1 MKRMLLVW
9 GCIFALGFLSCGSD
23 DNDDDDN
30 ISILVNGAETVS
42 AVEAGQS
49 VLLRLSNGIS
59 AAWSVSDSSVATLS
73 AESGVSVNL
82 AAQTA
87 GSVTV
92 TATAGGRH
100 YTRALQITAQSSDP
114 NGGTANAPNV
124 TFINQSAYKVVV
136 CRDGLSA
143 ELATVAPGATNSVY
157 VAPGTTEITFH
168 FRYSYCVLD
177 DTDSG
182 MVWLD
187 VSDSTAYTYPVD
199 SADIASDT
207 VQVRIP
213 APKNPQFNAAYLKV
227 ANQSDAPISL
237 YNGNTQ
243 QKVYGQEKY
252 YIQPGHSGV
261 YAIPPD
267 APFDG
272 FKLGAT
278 PASATPV
285 TPFYA
290 VSGVLY
296 ACVFSAD
303 DDSVMATEENWL
315 RESFTVSFETN
326 GGSAIPPLTASLLE
340 ATLIPAT
347 TREGYYFGGWHTDPE
362 LQRAATFPRVM
373 TADTTLYA
381 KWLENTNTAYT
392 VRHFLQNTD
401 RSTYTLQDTEPQ
413 TGTTGAATIAAAK
426 AYRGF
431 AAQPFAQETIAADG
445 TTVIDIYYDR
455 NAYTV
460 TFDANDGTG
469 RTQTQTCYY
478 GVPQPLKP
486 NTFTNPDYTFIGWAV
501 SATDNPVYDNQA
513 DLLIDGDTPSGI
525 TLYAAWFYTVTA
537 ATAGS
542 IDLASIQPDTYSIK
556 VKGDITQ
563 DTLAVLADKMKSS
576 TAASITLDMTEA
588 TGLTAITGNGY
599 TSLFADCPL
608 NSVALPKKLETIGD
622 YAFAQCGITSV
633 TIPASVKT
641 IGEYAFGKCSNLQS
655 AEIDGAETIG
665 ASTFMNCTNI
675 TSVTLK
681 SVGSIG
687 NEAFLLCNKLES
699 VKIDGV
705 ETIGECAFWNCSN
718 LKSLVL
724 KSVTTIEN
732 DAFLGCGK
740 LESVEINGAETIGAR
755 VFAGCTSMTTV
766 TAESVG
772 TIEANAFPSSLQ
784 SLVIKSVKSI
794 NDSAFANCTNLK
806 SATIE
811 SADDLTITADTFKNC
826 KQLATL
832 TLKSV
837 GSIGESAFHSHSSL
851 SSVVIESV
859 KSIGDDAF
867 LGCKNLTTV
876 SIKSVDTIGTNRNYV
891 FSRCEKLSSV
901 TMESVGT
908 IGRNTFSYCTGLLS
922 VTMKQVGLIGE
933 SAFLEC
939 NTLTSVIME
948 SVGSIDGFAFWKCS
962 SLPSVSLDITG
973 SIGIYAFEDCTS
985 LSSVTINAENINAY
999 MFKNCTSLTT
1009 VTIGKRVSEIKNMSF
1024 SGCTKLMS
1032 VVFEDTEKWWYGF
1045 SNQKTYIDVTDTAT
1059 NASNLQSMTSNWY
1072 KE

>member
-23 DNDDDDN
+23 DNDDGS

-49 VLLRLSNGIS
+49 VLLRLSNGVP
-59 AAWSVSDSSVATLS
+59 AAWSVSDTSVATLS
-73 AESGVSVNL
+73 ATTGVSVHL
-82 AAQTA
+82 AAQAA

-124 TFINQSAYKVVV
+124 TFINLSAYKVVV
-136 CRDGLSA
+136 CRDELSA

-177 DTDSG
+177 DADSG

-187 VSDSTAYTYPVD
+187 VADSTAYTYPVD
-199 SADIASDT
+199 SADIVSDT

-227 ANQSDAPISL
+227 TNQSDAPISL

-272 FKLGAT
+272 FRLGAT
-278 PASATPV
+278 PTSATPV
-285 TPFYA
+285 APFYA
-290 VSGVLY
+290 VSGTLY

-303 DDSVMATEENWL
+303 DDSVTATEENWL

-392 VRHFLQNTD
+392 VRHFVQNTD

-431 AAQPFAQETIAADG
+431 AARPFAQETIDADG
-445 TTVIDIYYDR
+445 STVIDIYYDR

-460 TFDANDGTG
+460 TFDANNGTG
-469 RTQTQTCYY
+469 HTQTQTYYY

-542 IDLASIQPDTYSIK
+542 MDLASIQPDTYTIK

-588 TGLTAITGNGY
+588 TGLIAITAANNAK
-599 TSLFADCPL
+599 SLFAACPL
-608 NSVALPKKLETIGD
+608 NSVTLPETLETIGD
-622 YAFAQCGITSV
+622 YAFAKCGITSV
-633 TIPASVKT
+633 TIPASVRT
-641 IGEYAFGKCSNLQS
+641 IGEYAFCNCSNLQS
-655 AEIDGAETIG
+655 AEIDGADTIG
-665 ASTFMNCTNI
+665 SYAFMNCTSL
-675 TSVTLK
+675 TSVTIK
-681 SVGSIG
+681 QV
-687 NEAFLLCNKLES
+687 
-699 VKIDGV
+699 D
-705 ETIGECAFWNCSN
+705 TIGSN
-718 LKSLVL
+718 IFYGAYLSEL
-724 KSVTTIEN
+724 TI
-732 DAFLGCGK
+732 
-740 LESVEINGAETIGAR
+740 
-755 VFAGCTSMTTV
+755 
-766 TAESVG
+766 ESVG

-784 SLVIKSVKSI
+784 SLIIKSVKSI

-811 SADDLTITADTFKNC
+811 SADDITITADTFKNC

-837 GSIGESAFHSHSSL
+837 GSIGEEAFYGHSSL

-859 KSIGDDAF
+859 KSIGYQAF
-867 LGCKNLTTV
+867 YSCQNLATV
-876 SIKSVDTIGTNRNYV
+876 SIKAVDSIGSDSYGYV
-891 FSRCEKLSSV
+891 FSYCKKLSSL
-901 TMESVGT
+901 TMEAVGT
-908 IGRNTFSYCTGLLS
+908 IGKDSFYNCTGLLS
-922 VTMKQVGLIGE
+922 VTMKGVETIGQ
-933 SAFLEC
+933 SAFSNCTSLC
-939 NTLTSVIME
+939 SLTME
-948 SVGSIDGFAFWKCS
+948 SVGSIDSFVFSNCTSLS
-962 SLPSVSLDITG
+962 SISIDLFG
-973 SIGIYAFEDCTS
+973 STGIYVFEDCTS
-985 LSSVTINAENINAY
+985 LSSVTINAENISSN
-999 MFKNCTSLTT
+999 MFRNCSSLTT
-1009 VTIGKRVSEIKNMSF
+1009 VTIGKHVRVIYNTSF
-1024 SGCTKLMS
+1024 FGCTNLTS
-1032 VVFEDTEKWWYGF
+1032 VHFEDTEKWWYGYGTK
-1045 SNQKTYIDVTDTAT
+1045 KTHIDVTDAAT
-1059 NASNLQSMTSNWY
+1059 NAINLQSMINYWF

>member
-49 VLLRLSNGIS
+49 VLLRLSNGVP
-59 AAWSVSDSSVATLS
+59 AAWSVSDTSVATLS
-73 AESGVSVNL
+73 ATTGVSVNL
-82 AAQTA
+82 AAQAA

-100 YTRALQITAQSSDP
+100 YIRALQITAQSSDP

-124 TFINQSAYKVVV
+124 TFINLSAYKVVV

-143 ELATVAPGATNSVY
+143 ELTTVAPGATKSVY

-177 DTDSG
+177 GTDSG

-187 VSDSTAYTYPVD
+187 VADSTAYTYPVD

-272 FKLGAT
+272 FRLGAT
-278 PASATPV
+278 PTSATPV
-285 TPFYA
+285 APFYA
-290 VSGVLY
+290 VSGTLY

-303 DDSVMATEENWL
+303 DDSVTATEENWL

-347 TREGYYFGGWHTDPE
+347 TREGYYFAGWHTDPE

-401 RSTYTLQDTEPQ
+401 RSTYMLKDTEPQ
-413 TGTTGAATIAAAK
+413 TGTTEAATIAAAK
-426 AYRGF
+426 TYRGF
-431 AAQPFAQETIAADG
+431 TARPFAQETIAADG

-460 TFDANDGTG
+460 TFDANNGTG
-469 RTQTQTCYY
+469 HTQTQTYYY

-542 IDLASIQPDTYSIK
+542 MDLASIQPDTYTIK
-556 VKGDITQ
+556 VKGSITQ

-599 TSLFADCPL
+599 TSLFANCPL
-608 NSVALPKKLETIGD
+608 NSVALPNTLETIGD
-622 YAFAQCGITSV
+622 FAFAQCGITSV

-641 IGEYAFGKCSNLQS
+641 IGEKAFCYCSNLQS

-665 ASTFMNCTNI
+665 AS
-675 TSVTLK
+675 
-681 SVGSIG
+681 
-687 NEAFLLCNKLES
+687 AF
-699 VKIDGV
+699 I
-705 ETIGECAFWNCSN
+705 
-718 LKSLVL
+718 
-724 KSVTTIEN
+724 
-732 DAFLGCGK
+732 
-740 LESVEINGAETIGAR
+740 
-755 VFAGCTSMTTV
+755 
-766 TAESVG
+766 
-772 TIEANAFPSSLQ
+772 
-784 SLVIKSVKSI
+784 
-794 NDSAFANCTNLK
+794 
-806 SATIE
+806 
-811 SADDLTITADTFKNC
+811 NC
-826 KQLATL
+826 K
-832 TLKSV
+832 
-837 GSIGESAFHSHSSL
+837 SL
-851 SSVVIESV
+851 SSI
-859 KSIGDDAF
+859 
-867 LGCKNLTTV
+867 
-876 SIKSVDTIGTNRNYV
+876 
-891 FSRCEKLSSV
+891 
-901 TMESVGT
+901 
-908 IGRNTFSYCTGLLS
+908 
-922 VTMKQVGLIGE
+922 
-933 SAFLEC
+933 
-939 NTLTSVIME
+939 
-948 SVGSIDGFAFWKCS
+948 
-962 SLPSVSLDITG
+962 
-973 SIGIYAFEDCTS
+973 
-985 LSSVTINAENINAY
+985 TINAEIIDSNTFY
-999 MFKNCTSLTT
+999 GCTSLT
-1009 VTIGKRVSEIKNMSF
+1009 VVYIGNRVIKINNSAF
-1024 SGCTKLMS
+1024 YDCRNLKE
-1032 VVFEDTEKWWYGF
+1032 VHFVDTEKRWRYYDYN
-1045 SNQKTYIDVTDTAT
+1045 SRIYIHVTVTDAAT
-1059 NASNLQSMTSNWY
+1059 NASNLKSMINNWH